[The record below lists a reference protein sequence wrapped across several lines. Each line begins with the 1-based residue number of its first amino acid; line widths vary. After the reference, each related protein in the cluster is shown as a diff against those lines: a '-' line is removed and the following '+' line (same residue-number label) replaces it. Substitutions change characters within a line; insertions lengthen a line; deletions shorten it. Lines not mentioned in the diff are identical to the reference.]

1 MKTLTLEPI
10 RWQDV
15 PARITVLANDAAI
28 DVYYQA
34 TSPRLLDT
42 ICAGR
47 PVEELPRMLTLL
59 APAHHL
65 TAARALDRLF
75 EVQPPELALHMRSAL
90 LQAQYGAAHL
100 RKFYFLLT
108 SGQNP
113 MVDFHVARKGAVPPT
128 ISRQWL
134 QEIAHHGAL
143 AQEAE
148 AILGGRCTH
157 PLTATTGGV
166 SRFLKEGHY
175 DRLAAICGCL
185 LPFAQKLAQWVRTTL
200 LEDGAGHGSWADIEI
215 PKLAGLYQADSDRT
229 TLSDPEGGASQP
241 LAEDQLGEVIA
252 MHREAW
258 TYQPFAYLKAKGWQD
273 LDHHASLFHVGPLAR
288 FNADLAAAT
297 PLAEEER
304 QRILAV
310 VGAPPVYAW
319 SAAFGAMAVELIQS
333 VEQLQELS
341 RPEKLSG
348 PTLRTIPKGHGTST
362 WALLETPQGL
372 TWHAY
377 TVDADGIVQTVTVLD
392 AGTANHALKCLL
404 AKHVVTAEL
413 EKQTDP
419 KVIKERVELALLP
432 F

>member
-10 RWQDV
+10 RWQDN
-15 PARITVLANDAAI
+15 PARITVQADDATV
-28 DVYYQA
+28 DVYYQT
-34 TSPRLLDT
+34 TSPRLLET

-65 TAARALDRLF
+65 TAAHALDRLF
-75 EVQPPELALHMRSAL
+75 EVRPPESARHMRSAL

-108 SGQNP
+108 SCHDP
-113 MVDFHVARKGAVPPT
+113 LADFHVARKGALPPT

-134 QEIAHHGAL
+134 QEIARHGAL

-148 AILGGRCTH
+148 GILGGRCTH
-157 PLTATTGGV
+157 PLTATAGGV
-166 SRFLKEGHY
+166 SRCLKEGHY
-175 DRLAAICGCL
+175 DRLSEICGRL
-185 LPFAQKLAQWVRTTL
+185 LPFAQKLAQWVRATL
-200 LEDGAGHGSWADIEI
+200 AADGAGHALWTDIAI
-215 PKLAGLYQADSDRT
+215 PQLAGLCQAADGRIS
-229 TLSDPEGGASQP
+229 LGDPQGGGPQP
-241 LAEDQLGEVIA
+241 LAEDRLGEVVA
-252 MHREAW
+252 LHREAW
-258 TYQPFAYLKAKGWQD
+258 TYQPFACLKQQGWQD
-273 LDHHASLFHVGPLAR
+273 LDHRAGFFHVGPLAR
-288 FNADLAAAT
+288 FNAGLAAAT

-304 QRILAV
+304 QLVIAI
-310 VGAPPVYAW
+310 VGAPPVYSW

-333 VEQLQELS
+333 VEQLRELS
-341 RPEKLSG
+341 RPEKLAG
-348 PTLRTIPKGHGTST
+348 PALRTIPRGRGRST
-362 WALLETPQGL
+362 WGRLETPQGL

-377 TVDADGIVQTVTVLD
+377 TVDEAGIVQEVTVLD
-392 AGTANHALKCLL
+392 AGTANHALKCML
-404 AKHVVTAEL
+404 ARQVVTVEL